1 MANSLYCLP
10 AGSRVLVT
18 GANGFIGSNVIQC
31 LLELGFRVRGAVR
44 SPRPWLDEMFREK
57 FGEGS
62 YESII
67 LANFE
72 DVDILAGVMDGVNGV
87 VHVVCCAVYHG
98 FWNAID

>member
-1 MANSLYCLP
+1 
-10 AGSRVLVT
+10 
-18 GANGFIGSNVIQC
+18 
-31 LLELGFRVRGAVR
+31 
-44 SPRPWLDEMFREK
+44 MFREK